1 MCALPICP
9 LSRIET
15 APSSLRQRMLSWPSN
30 AGAGDVIRPVS
41 NEVKVREM
49 LQEQLFGS
57 VLDRNRLIRRN
68 DDDRI
73 AIGIVGRVEKYVRQ
87 ARKQRVIDVDLI
99 GPKLKIHDCVPARV
113 RTDDEGSAAGPECG
127 SGGGGIWGE
136 EIIDCS
142 LGQSGRGEGFG
153 HDRGHPDDTV
163 AVQVLVE

>member
-9 LSRIET
+9 LSQIET

-99 GPKLKIHDCVPARV
+99 GPKLKIHDCVVAKVRSEYEGIAR
-113 RTDDEGSAAGPECG
+113 RAAGKHG
-127 SGGGGIWGE
+127 VA
-136 EIIDCS
+136 
-142 LGQSGRGEGFG
+142 GRWC
-153 HDRGHPDDTV
+153 DRYCRRRDRWCDW
-163 AVQVLVE
+163 L